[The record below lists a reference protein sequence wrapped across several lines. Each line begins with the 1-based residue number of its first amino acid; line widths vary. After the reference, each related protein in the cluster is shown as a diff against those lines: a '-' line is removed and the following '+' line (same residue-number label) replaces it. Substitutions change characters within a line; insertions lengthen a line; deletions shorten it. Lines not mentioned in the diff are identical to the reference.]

1 MFKMAESLGGFKVAL
16 DVVGYEPDGRV
27 VGTYHNE
34 SDLITQQWA
43 QFVILQIL
51 NQTSTLTVTDTTNT
65 GRSIVGTPATITA
78 LTIVGGTGTTAA
90 SVTDYV
96 IQTAASTTGTTS
108 TVAATVNWA
117 TESSG
122 TSGTFTVT
130 GTFTNSSGSTINYSE
145 LCLYVTNAAHTF
157 AITHDVFTAVPVS
170 NTGTLA
176 ITYTIT
182 NS

>member
-1 MFKMAESLGGFKVAL
+1 MTKGDFRVCL
-16 DVVGYEPDGRV
+16 DVVGYDADGNVTGRA
-27 VGTYHNE
+27 HDE
-34 SDLITQQWA
+34 HDLVTQQFA
-43 QFVILQIL
+43 QFAILNIF
-51 NQTSTLTVTDTTNT
+51 NQTSTLSVTDTSGTV
-65 GRSIVGTPATITA
+65 RSIVGVPATLTA

-90 SVTDYV
+90 AVTDTV

-108 TVAATVNWA
+108 TVAAVTVLGGQA
-117 TESSG
+117 TTTG
-122 TSGTFTVT
+122 TVTVT
-130 GTFTNSSGSTINYSE
+130 GTFTNTSGSSITYSE

-157 AITHDVFTAVPVS
+157 AITHDVFTGVPVS